1 MPAERDRG
9 QPGRYFEMN
18 SLVSASVEGVRA
30 QRATVGEARL
40 SSVASQEACG
50 TECRGVKEADS
61 RACGCVVRECV
72 CVECHLYLCMCLTS
86 LPVCTENAFKY
97 GSLKSV

>member
-50 TECRGVKEADS
+50 TECRGDKEADS
-61 RACGCVVRECV
+61 RARVWVRRARVRCVSSVISTCV
-72 CVECHLYLCMCLTS
+72 C
-86 LPVCTENAFKY
+86 A
-97 GSLKSV
+97 

>member
-30 QRATVGEARL
+30 QLAAVGEARQ

-50 TECRGVKEADS
+50 TECRGDKEADS
-61 RACGCVVRECV
+61 HACGCDVRECV
-72 CVECHLYLCMCLTS
+72 RCVLSVVSTC
-86 LPVCTENAFKY
+86 VCA
-97 GSLKSV
+97 